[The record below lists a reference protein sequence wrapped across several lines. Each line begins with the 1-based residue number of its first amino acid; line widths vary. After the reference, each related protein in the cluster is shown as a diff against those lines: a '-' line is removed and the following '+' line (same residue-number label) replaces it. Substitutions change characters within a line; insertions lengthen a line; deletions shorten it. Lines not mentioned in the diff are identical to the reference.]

1 MVYDIVFSF
10 DNGII
15 VLARKYK
22 ILLQT
27 DKVLFI
33 LYHIMTN
40 AYEFTIIVRNAAA
53 LVIAQKLLESFGG
66 KKIDE
71 KAWGKRILTYPIKKE
86 TSAEYYTWNIQ
97 LDKAKLAMFNT
108 KLNYEDAILRHL
120 ILLK

>member
-1 MVYDIVFSF
+1 M
-10 DNGII
+10 
-15 VLARKYK
+15 LARKYE

-27 DKVLFI
+27 DRVLFI

-40 AYEFTIIVRNAAA
+40 TYEFTIMVREASA

-71 KAWGKRILTYPIKKE
+71 KAWGKRVLTYPIKKE
-86 TSAEYYTWNIQ
+86 TSAEYYTWNIR
-97 LDKAKLAMFNT
+97 LDKTKLGKFNT
-108 KLNYEDAILRHL
+108 KLNYEDTILRHL